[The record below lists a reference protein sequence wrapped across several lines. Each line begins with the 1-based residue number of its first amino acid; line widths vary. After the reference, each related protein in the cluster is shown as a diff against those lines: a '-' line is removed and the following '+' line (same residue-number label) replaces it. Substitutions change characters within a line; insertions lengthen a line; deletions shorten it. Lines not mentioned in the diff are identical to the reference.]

1 MAVRLS
7 KTWTPFD
14 SAHVQAITG
23 HLGVYQL
30 GNAHGDIV
38 YIGVAG
44 GRSRFGLKGELAS
57 KLADNIADVTCFRIE
72 INMSYRTRHLEL
84 LQAFVHDYDRLPI
97 ANTDIN
103 IASLGRLRP
112 AGRQPG

>member
-7 KTWTPFD
+7 KAWIPLD
-14 SAHVQAITG
+14 REHVDEIAA

-30 GNAHGDIV
+30 GDENGEIV

-44 GRSRFGLKGELAS
+44 GRSRFGLKGELSA
-57 KLADNIADVTCFRIE
+57 KLADKAADATCFRIE

-84 LQAFVHDYDRLPI
+84 LQAFVHDHGRLPAGNIDVDI
-97 ANTDIN
+97 A
-103 IASLGRLRP
+103 ALGRIRP
-112 AGRQPG
+112 GG